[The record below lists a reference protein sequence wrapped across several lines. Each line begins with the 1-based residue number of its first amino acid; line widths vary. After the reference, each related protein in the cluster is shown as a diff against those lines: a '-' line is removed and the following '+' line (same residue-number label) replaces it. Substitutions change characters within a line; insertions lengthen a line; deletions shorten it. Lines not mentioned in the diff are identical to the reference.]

1 MKKVLK
7 ILAYVGLIISVIC
20 LAFTTYFYIIT
31 ANVKLDLEKLKSVG
45 NRIEL
50 YYDNGEKIE
59 TPSALKYVE
68 FDEIPSHLIN
78 SLIAVEDKRF
88 YLHNGVDFKGV
99 LRALKSNLFSG
110 KIKEGGSTITQ
121 QLVKNTYLSGE
132 KTLSRKLREIKLA
145 TLLENKLTKNQILEK
160 YLNTVY
166 FGENA
171 YGIASASKKYFNKEV
186 KDLTVSEGATLVA
199 CLKAPSYYNPI
210 KNPQKARERR
220 DLVLEESFKQ
230 GLLTQKSLNV
240 AKSAEITVDFSSNYD
255 LKNTLYNE
263 VLSSALEIL
272 GEDNL
277 TELSGYKI
285 KTSIDKTLSERIIKI
300 GNLGL
305 NTDVEIIVTDNLTR
319 EIIGYNATV
328 GNLKRCPA
336 STAKPWLIYAPAIEE
351 NLVNLA
357 TKILDEKTSFDG
369 YSPSN
374 YNEKYYGYVSVKK
387 ALSKSLNVPSV
398 KLCSALGLNKVKSYA
413 EKMGINYENNDLSVA
428 LGNLSG
434 GVTLKELSDAYSVF
448 SNGGKR
454 SKSSLISEIINHKGK
469 TVYKFNKSE
478 KRIFSEDTAFLIND
492 ALRDCALN
500 GTANKLSSL
509 PFCVYAKT
517 GTNGSENGNT
527 DAYCVAYTKNHTV
540 TVWMGNASGKAMDN
554 SVTGGNYPTAIAK
567 SLLEMVYKDF
577 YPSEISPPKTVK
589 RVLINKELY
598 EKDCKIFEEVG
609 AEKDGLYFWFKSD
622 FMIEKLPKERI
633 SPIVKS
639 CKITCNKR
647 DIEIFYEKDEKVYV
661 KIEDENSEVFY
672 EGNIGNS
679 FLYRAD
685 SDGEYQFYI
694 TPYVIENDEKIYGE
708 KIKLPSVKA
717 EGKKDILNGDWWED

>member
-7 ILAYVGLIISVIC
+7 ILAYLLLVILVIC
-20 LAFTTYFYIIT
+20 LAFTTYFYLVT
-31 ANVKLDLEKLKSVG
+31 ASVKLDLEKLKSVG
-45 NRIEL
+45 NGIEL

-59 TPSALKYVE
+59 TPTALKYVE

-88 YLHNGVDFKGV
+88 YSHNGVDYKGV
-99 LRALKSNLFSG
+99 LRAIKSNLFSG

-132 KTLSRKLREIKLA
+132 KTLSRKLKEIKLA

-171 YGIASASKKYFNKEV
+171 YGIASASKKYFNKDV

-220 DLVLEESFKQ
+220 DLVLEESFRQ
-230 GLLTQKSLNV
+230 GLLSKKTLNI
-240 AKSAEITVDFSSNYD
+240 AKNTEITVDFSSNYD

-263 VLSSALEIL
+263 VLNNALEIL
-272 GEDNL
+272 GENDL

-285 KTSIDKTLSERIIKI
+285 KTSIDKSLTESIIKI

-305 NTDVEIIVTDNLTR
+305 NADLEIIITDNVTSK
-319 EIIGYNATV
+319 IIGYSATV

-357 TKILDEKTSFDG
+357 TKVLDEKTFFDG
-369 YSPSN
+369 YCPSN
-374 YNEKYYGYVSVKK
+374 YNDKYYGYVSVKK

-398 KLCSALGLNKVKSYA
+398 KLCSALGLDKVKSYA
-413 EKMGINYENNDLSVA
+413 KKMDIKYDNNDLSVA

-434 GVTLKELSDAYSVF
+434 GITLKELSDAYSVF
-448 SNGGKR
+448 SNGGKL

-469 TVYKFNKSE
+469 TIYKFNKTE
-478 KRIFSEDTAFLIND
+478 KQIFSEETAFLIND

-540 TVWMGNASGKAMDN
+540 SVWMGNASGKAMDN
-554 SVTGGNYPTAIAK
+554 SITGGNYPTAIAR
-567 SLLEMVYKDF
+567 SLLETVYKDIS
-577 YPSEISPPKTVK
+577 PSEISPPKTVK

-622 FMIEKLPKERI
+622 FKIEKLPKNRI
-633 SPIVKS
+633 LPIIKS
-639 CKITCNKR
+639 CKITCNKM
-647 DIEIFYEKDEKVYV
+647 DIEIFYEKDKEVWV
-661 KIEDENSEVFY
+661 KIENEKGEVFY
-672 EGNIGNS
+672 EGKNDLS
-679 FLYRAD
+679 FIYRAD
-685 SDGEYQFYI
+685 EDGEYQFYI
-694 TPYVIENDEKIYGE
+694 TPFVIENGERIYGE